1 MIVEAVPKSPAG
13 KILRRLLKDTKG
25 HLVHVVSKLFLEVR
39 TLSDF
44 FRAGFK
50 YEEKVR
56 AKL

>member
-44 FRAGFK
+44 FRAGFQ